1 MLMMTIHLRLK
12 RIRKPKHTRFKFD
25 ILKLKDPN
33 VLQTFQA
40 MISGKFAL
48 LTIMNDEE
56 ADMDSMITIFNTAV
70 TKTAIEIHD
79 KHRQEKKNLGHCRNS

>member
-1 MLMMTIHLRLK
+1 MKFSGNNPGSDHYLLMLTFHLCLK
-12 RIRKPKHTRFKFD
+12 RISKPKYKR
-25 ILKLKDPN
+25 IEKLKDPN

-70 TKTAIEIHD
+70 TK
-79 KHRQEKKNLGHCRNS
+79 NSQ